1 MRYDILKIASCTIL
15 QHLVTSATV
24 PFIAFQVPYY
34 LGMSCTGLLYLC
46 GKSSNAS
53 WTALV
58 PSTLVALWGI
68 TAQSLNWAGN
78 MRDTRPSRPS
88 ILFLI
93 SFGDGEVLILAVCW
107 PRSPMQMEMR

>member
-1 MRYDILKIASCTIL
+1 MIDGLFSILHHLAASCNL
-15 QHLVTSATV
+15 YCCAV
-24 PFIAFQVPYY
+24 AFQVPYY

-46 GKSSNAS
+46 GKSSKIAS

-78 MRDTRPSRPS
+78 MRDTRPS
-88 ILFLI
+88 ILFV
-93 SFGDGEVLILAVCW
+93 FCYE
-107 PRSPMQMEMR
+107 